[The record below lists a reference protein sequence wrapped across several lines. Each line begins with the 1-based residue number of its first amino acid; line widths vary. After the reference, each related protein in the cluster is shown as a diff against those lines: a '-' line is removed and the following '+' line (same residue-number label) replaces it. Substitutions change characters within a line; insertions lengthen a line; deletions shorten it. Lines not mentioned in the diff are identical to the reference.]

1 MASKT
6 SNTHNKYNAYVN
18 EVADL
23 FIEQLEKGCAPW
35 QKGWE
40 SQFILP
46 QNAVTGKLY
55 RASNLMLL
63 FAMQCS
69 NGFEDNRWV
78 TFNQARSLG
87 GSVRKGERGVPCI
100 FWRRFEVRDENPEK
114 EGEEIVVKERMIPC
128 PFTIVN
134 VGQCENLKIKPLEV
148 PQHDWTPVEA
158 AEKLLKASGAKIEE
172 KSQSRA
178 FYNPVKDLIV
188 LPERKQFFNAEAFYD
203 TALHELGH
211 WTAHSSRLNR
221 TFGKSFGDEE
231 YAKEELRAEISSFM
245 VGSTLG
251 LSHDPSNHAAYVD
264 SWIKALRDDPREIL
278 RACAD
283 AEKIKDYL
291 FSLDKSLKLE
301 EGSSSEISKVAEE
314 HSETRKAVKIYKSFS
329 EEEKAVV
336 VQSLAQSLNKPKRSS
351 NPYQMSLFDR
361 EVSEKKERAGSGCE
375 R

>member
-1 MASKT
+1 
-6 SNTHNKYNAYVN
+6 
-18 EVADL
+18 
-23 FIEQLEKGCAPW
+23 
-35 QKGWE
+35 
-40 SQFILP
+40 
-46 QNAVTGKLY
+46 
-55 RASNLMLL
+55 
-63 FAMQCS
+63 
-69 NGFEDNRWV
+69 
-78 TFNQARSLG
+78 
-87 GSVRKGERGVPCI
+87 
-100 FWRRFEVRDENPEK
+100 
-114 EGEEIVVKERMIPC
+114 
-128 PFTIVN
+128 
-134 VGQCENLKIKPLEV
+134 
-148 PQHDWTPVEA
+148 
-158 AEKLLKASGAKIEE
+158 
-172 KSQSRA
+172 
-178 FYNPVKDLIV
+178 
-188 LPERKQFFNAEAFYD
+188 
-203 TALHELGH
+203 
-211 WTAHSSRLNR
+211 
-221 TFGKSFGDEE
+221 
-231 YAKEELRAEISSFM
+231 M

-361 EVSEKKERAGSGCE
+361 EVSERKRKRGSGCE